1 MFGGAVKKEDDFD
14 SQQLIL
20 REDNR
25 VKIQEGPIYD
35 EKIEA
40 AMESLN
46 DKGLATKYM
55 LFLRDF
61 NKDED

>member
-61 NKDED
+61 NIDED

>member
-1 MFGGAVKKEDDFD
+1 MFGGAVKKEGDFD

-20 REDNR
+20 REDNG
-25 VKIQEGPIYD
+25 VKNQEGPIYD

-55 LFLRDF
+55 FFLRDF